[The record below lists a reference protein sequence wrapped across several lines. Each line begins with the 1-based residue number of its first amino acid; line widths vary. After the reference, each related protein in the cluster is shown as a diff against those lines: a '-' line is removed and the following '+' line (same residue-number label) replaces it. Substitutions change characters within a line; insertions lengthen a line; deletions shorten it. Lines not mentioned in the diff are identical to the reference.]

1 MSTLAHVKNDDVPS
15 SPQQIID
22 AIPLTI
28 VHPQHSP
35 MEEQR
40 TKKKGDSSQVSK
52 KSSPFAKKSIVKSK
66 KSKSSKSHTMSEL
79 YLDDT
84 TTENVTSKGATPII
98 ETTSKGVE
106 SPIQVSEIL
115 GKDNPNYVETL
126 GVENPMFSENLGK
139 NVLNATTVVDSSVDD
154 PTKGSKDCV
163 DKNLKETIP
172 ETTVVPSIGTFVAPA
187 TATSVGTSGIPETV
201 HYTATEKV
209 GTPLVAKSGLMRTV
223 SNLGDY
229 YDKLVREF
237 MVNVADNCDDL
248 QNPEYRQVFVRGKC
262 VHFSPSIIN
271 KFLGR
276 SDEEVA
282 ELEVT
287 DNDIFLNKIAAVNW
301 VPTTHS
307 SNIAKELARFIY
319 VVGTKARFDYG
330 SYVFDATLEH
340 AVSFALQ
347 LPIAFPTLLCGII
360 LDQHPT
366 ILVDA
371 DVPCRSASELTVSK
385 KLLSRTH
392 VDPGVGT
399 SAQRMT
405 GTLSRKQMIS
415 ELTETSK
422 SLAER
427 KLQVDLVIA
436 ALKAE
441 EEADQAKDEH
451 DGQEEDETSGSD
463 GYTEEM
469 VEDSD
474 ESSFI

>member
-1 MSTLAHVKNDDVPS
+1 MSTSAHVKNDDVPS

-52 KSSPFAKKSIVKSK
+52 KSSPFAKKSIVKGK

-84 TTENVTSKGATPII
+84 TTENVTSKGATPVI

-209 GTPLVAKSGLMRTV
+209 GTPLVAKSGNNLVDYSESDESNKTLTEEKEASDPEVVIMSDNVTGDKHVTKVSDAGIARRTRSRAGKDGTTASTLVHKSKPDKPAKLFGKKVVTGPPRAKRSVKGRKVPVAVPYVPLDNVSFHLENGPTRWKYVYHRRLALERNLKDDVLKCKNIADVLTHAGLMRTV
-223 SNLGDY
+223 SDLGDY

-237 MVNVADNCDDL
+237 MVNVADNCDDP

-287 DNDIFLNKIAAVNW
+287 DNDI
-301 VPTTHS
+301 
-307 SNIAKELARFIY
+307 
-319 VVGTKARFDYG
+319 
-330 SYVFDATLEH
+330 
-340 AVSFALQ
+340 
-347 LPIAFPTLLCGII
+347 
-360 LDQHPT
+360 
-366 ILVDA
+366 
-371 DVPCRSASELTVSK
+371 CRRITRNRL
-385 KLLSRTH
+385 
-392 VDPGVGT
+392 
-399 SAQRMT
+399 
-405 GTLSRKQMIS
+405 KQWPS
-415 ELTETSK
+415 
-422 SLAER
+422 
-427 KLQVDLVIA
+427 Q
-436 ALKAE
+436 
-441 EEADQAKDEH
+441 
-451 DGQEEDETSGSD
+451 
-463 GYTEEM
+463 
-469 VEDSD
+469 
-474 ESSFI
+474 